1 MSVKAIVTIELDG
14 VKHELNMD
22 DARDLWISLGNVL
35 NPIKKETPKDPA
47 PYYQGIP
54 PSNWGWLSS
63 SKRRALLNPT
73 ERKKSLIK
81 PC

>member
-1 MSVKAIVTIELDG
+1 MSVKATVTIELDG
-14 VKHELNMD
+14 VKHELSMD

-54 PSNWGWLSS
+54 PSNWGGFQVQNAGPYLIPLSEG
-63 SKRRALLNPT
+63 RT
-73 ERKKSLIK
+73 LIK